1 MSSDTPLSP
10 SHNLVKGPTLISS
23 PAISLLAHMRL
34 LVTPFTI
41 HVSPRHPHLLKVDV
55 GETSLPVFLFIN
67 FKSSFEFPNHELS
80 ASDSAAID
88 GPLARSES
96 PTDIAPLSL
105 NVPSVLIDD
114 DKAVGIGES
123 SSLPQALPP
132 PTVGLPPHI
141 RHHEDD
147 TESTEAGSIVQM
159 FSRGMVVQYKEKDKD
174 HQRARRN
181 HPFIIIAVAEGKV
194 EARLITSFGNT
205 EIDKMKDQQPD
216 RDFSKYL
223 SLHGGSKHPRGFFD
237 LTFRGT
243 QWMPKLSYVEYGP
256 VHHID
261 IEELQ
266 DYDGM
271 GLQLDN
277 ESSERLA
284 RAIQHGR

>member
-10 SHNLVKGPTLISS
+10 LHSLVKGPTLISIL
-23 PAISLLAHMRL
+23 AISLLAHFPL
-34 LVTPFTI
+34 LVTLLTI
-41 HVSPRHPHLLKVDV
+41 LVSRLHPHLRKVDV
-55 GETSLPVFLFIN
+55 GRTFFLVFFCILLERF
-67 FKSSFEFPNHELS
+67 FEFPKHELS
-80 ASDSAAID
+80 ASGSAAID

-147 TESTEAGSIVQM
+147 TESTEAGPILQM
-159 FSRGMVVQYKEKDKD
+159 FSPGMVVQYKKKDKD
-174 HQRARRN
+174 QQRARRN

-223 SLHGGSKHPRGFFD
+223 SLHGGSKHPRESFD

-266 DYDGM
+266 DFRGL